1 LTPAAVVLQYG
12 SKLTTLSMTN
22 IERASLGYLLACG
35 AIVAALVAMGID
47 NNRQLARCESAGRSA
62 AECRLIVLGR

>member
-1 LTPAAVVLQYG
+1 MG
-12 SKLTTLSMTN
+12 GKLTTLPMTN
-22 IERASLGYLLACG
+22 TKRGSLGYLLACG

-47 NNRQLARCESAGRSA
+47 NSRQLARCESAGRSA